1 MNTINLEYV
10 DIFDENKTKNLVFS
24 KHLLM
29 YGYKEKSL
37 FPLIVDGKSM
47 QPVIND
53 RAVIVADLSSKKL
66 IDNKIYLVYY
76 EEKMWVKKYD
86 KQKEIFFSINPDF
99 SHLEYK
105 KDEVHLVAQVL
116 LTFTNL

>member
-1 MNTINLEYV
+1 
-10 DIFDENKTKNLVFS
+10 
-24 KHLLM
+24 
-29 YGYKEKSL
+29 
-37 FPLIVDGKSM
+37 M

-53 RAVIVADLSSKKL
+53 KAVIVADLSQKEL
-66 IDNKIYLVYY
+66 IDEKIYLVYY

-86 KQKEIFFSINPDF
+86 EKQQLFYSINQDF
-99 SHLEYK
+99 THLIYP

>member
-1 MNTINLEYV
+1 MSHITLEYIDV
-10 DIFDENKTKNLVFS
+10 FDENKTKELCFS
-24 KHLLM
+24 KHLLKSK
-29 YGYKEKSL
+29 YNEKSL

-53 RAVIVADLSSKKL
+53 RAVIVADLSSNML
-66 IDNKIYLVYY
+66 VDDKIYVVYY

-86 KQKEIFFSINPDF
+86 EKEELFFSINPDF
-99 SHLEYK
+99 SHLVYK
-105 KDEVHLVAQVL
+105 VNEVHIVAQVL